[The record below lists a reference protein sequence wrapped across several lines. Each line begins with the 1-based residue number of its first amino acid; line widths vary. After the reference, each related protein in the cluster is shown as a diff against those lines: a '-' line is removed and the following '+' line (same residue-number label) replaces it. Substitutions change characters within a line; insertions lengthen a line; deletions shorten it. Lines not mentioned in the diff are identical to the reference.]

1 MLNLD
6 GGTKAQDSNLQLVL
20 PAVVVIPAAPAGLTS
35 NRRFVVTS
43 AQPNP
48 VAIDTLAFA
57 FAYVGVI
64 VRALVAEILR
74 GSSLSFNTT
83 AIVSRLQAELMDFR
97 GDFTSSRN
105 WNCSSNQSNR
115 CERRTNH

>member
-20 PAVVVIPAAPAGLTS
+20 PEVVVIPAAPAGLTS
-35 NRRFVVTS
+35 NQRFVVTS

-74 GSSLSFNTT
+74 GTSLSFTQP
-83 AIVSRLQAELMDFR
+83 R
-97 GDFTSSRN
+97 
-105 WNCSSNQSNR
+105 
-115 CERRTNH
+115 

>member
-20 PAVVVIPAAPAGLTS
+20 PEVVVIPAAPAGLTS
-35 NRRFVVTS
+35 NQRFVVTS

-105 WNCSSNQSNR
+105 WNCSSNQNNR
-115 CERRTNH
+115 CEKRTNH